1 MDKIMGILSSRKGFF
16 GDATLPDE
24 AFALKEDA
32 NEPASECIIEGMEC
46 GECDC

>member
-1 MDKIMGILSSRKGFF
+1 MDKIRDVLESRKGFF
-16 GDATLPDE
+16 GEASLPDE
-24 AFALKEDA
+24 AFALREDT